1 MSNPAPQILV
11 TRGPLKDRRFDVLPQ
26 AGLRLGRSSSCEV
39 SINDPALSRNHCLF
53 ELRADVL
60 WVTDLASANGT
71 LVNGETLGTDS
82 HALKLG
88 DRVEVGES
96 ELMVVAA
103 DSAAVAP
110 APSLQPAVGGT
121 TGHEPAKIDLG
132 LGKSEEESEAAAA
145 GRQPLKRILIWV
157 IAAVAVV
164 GAAAMILVGG
174 ERQTPVEVETKP
186 LPKAKPTLYSL
197 VFEKVEAD
205 KESVYRYALSLDR
218 AGVMTVEID
227 DVPKENRHVRKS
239 AQLPSNTVERLSAIL
254 AAPELYKL
262 APEYTGVPLVAGT
275 LKSFAL
281 RIVRGDQVFSTSIE
295 NIQEPEVFRS
305 VREQLETFSKNELG
319 IWAIQ
324 FSAEKL
330 VEMSKELRRTGDAK
344 WEERE
349 VQYGNIAAALA
360 AYNEAIFYLDTV
372 NPKPDFYGELV
383 NHRDDVA
390 KELDKRYRDQ
400 RFRADRAINLADWRT
415 AQRELRILCEMVP
428 DTKDARHS
436 EAASKLLDVENR
448 MKKGL
453 K

>member
-1 MSNPAPQILV
+1 MSTKALQILV
-11 TRGPLKDRRFDVLPQ
+11 VTGPLKDRRFDVPPS
-26 AGLRLGRSSSCEV
+26 GLRLGRASSCEV

-53 ELRADVL
+53 ELRDGVL
-60 WVTDLASANGT
+60 WLTDLASANGT
-71 LVNGETLGTDS
+71 LVNGEMLGADS
-82 HALKLG
+82 HELKLG

-96 ELMVVAA
+96 VLSVVDANQVPVL
-103 DSAAVAP
+103 SKP
-110 APSLQPAVGGT
+110 
-121 TGHEPAKIDLG
+121 HEPASVQPAGEPAKVDLG
-132 LGKSEEESEAAAA
+132 LGKSKDEDMTPAQARAPMRIVIWAVAA
-145 GRQPLKRILIWV
+145 L
-157 IAAVAVV
+157 AVV
-164 GAAAMILVGG
+164 GATAVILMGG
-174 ERQTPVEVETKP
+174 EQKKPVEIDTKP
-186 LPKAKPTLYSL
+186 LPKVKPTLYSL
-197 VFEKVEAD
+197 QFEKVEAD
-205 KESVYRYALSLDR
+205 KESVYRYALSMDR

-239 AQLPSNTVERLSAIL
+239 AQIPSNTIERLEAIL
-254 AAPELYKL
+254 EAPELYKL
-262 APEYTGVPLVAGT
+262 APEYTGVPLEAGT
-275 LKSFAL
+275 LKSFSL
-281 RIVRGDQVFSTSIE
+281 KIVRGGKVFATSIE
-295 NIQEPEVFRS
+295 NTQEPDVFRA

-349 VQYGNIAAALA
+349 VQYGNIASALA
-360 AYNEAIFYLDTV
+360 AYNEAIFYLETV
-372 NPKPDFYGELV
+372 NPKPEDYGALV
-383 NHRDDVA
+383 NHRNDVA

-415 AQRELRILCEMVP
+415 AKQELRVLCEMVP
-428 DTKDARHS
+428 DPKDPRHS